1 MLSLFINLEI
11 FFQKSCPDPQKFNFP
26 KFWNEQTRH
35 GFSGG
40 KWKKKC
46 FAPPPPPKAFGTA
59 PPKFLHLLKFYI
71 FSYLVILIT
80 KFVKLQILWSQMPPC
95 RPRKQILLNI
105 FLGLSEC
112 CHQAPA
118 KASSST
124 SPPDIYPHTPHPPPR
139 TKIWKSISGIDMP
152 NPSLNNIPRRID
164 ILKMY
169 SLYRVTAGNFKIQ
182 NSLNANAD
190 KLIFDSGHDW
200 KQWVVR
206 IIFNC
211 WGSHLKSSPEW
222 KKCHFRHSRFQ
233 NISRG
238 ACPRTP

>member
-1 MLSLFINLEI
+1 MKEEML
-11 FFQKSCPDPQKFNFP
+11 C
-26 KFWNEQTRH
+26 T
-35 GFSGG
+35 
-40 KWKKKC
+40 
-46 FAPPPPPKAFGTA
+46 PPPPRHLVP
-59 PPKFLHLLKFYI
+59 PPKSFCTSSNYTYFDLI

-80 KFVKLQILWSQMPPC
+80 KFVKLLILWSQMPPC
-95 RPRKQILLNI
+95 RPRKQVLLNT

-124 SPPDIYPHTPHPPPR
+124 PPDIYPHTPR

-152 NPSLNNIPRRID
+152 NPSLNNIPRWID

-182 NSLNANAD
+182 NSLC
-190 KLIFDSGHDW
+190 KLQTSWFLTAGMTGR
-200 KQWVVR
+200 KQWVVS
-206 IIFNC
+206 ISFNY

-222 KKCHFRHSRFQ
+222 TKCHFRHSRFQ

-238 ACPRTP
+238 ACPQTP